1 MRTEVR
7 MEKSSRCGRSRQRG
21 FTIIEILVVVVIL
34 GSVLLI
40 GIAETSKM
48 ARKTRL
54 AAASNDVMA
63 FLQRVP
69 LEMQSRGRVMF
80 IRLTAVDGTTGRRS
94 LQMIADTNPAPSGNG
109 SLENLDTVVQTLEV
123 PEYISFSRDTIGELQ
138 TNIFDVSGT
147 GTSAV
152 LAVGV
157 DFRGRTIRPG
167 GAQIG
172 GIATISM
179 LHNDMVGVAP
189 SLKPPMDYQLRI
201 GPVWNPSVVK
211 LTKGH
216 DAGFP

>member
-1 MRTEVR
+1 
-7 MEKSSRCGRSRQRG
+7 MESRHGNSRQRG
-21 FTIIEILVVVVIL
+21 FTMIELLVVVVIL
-34 GSVLLI
+34 GAAILI

-48 ARKTRL
+48 ARKAKL
-54 AAASNDVMA
+54 AGASNDIMT

-80 IRLTAVDGTTGRRS
+80 VRLTAVDLVTGKRS
-94 LQMIADTNPAPSGNG
+94 LQMVADTNPAPSGNG
-109 SLENLDTVVQTLEV
+109 SLDNLDTVVETLEI
-123 PEYISFSRDTIGELQ
+123 PDYIQFSRDTIGDLQ
-138 TNIFDVSGT
+138 TNIFDVTGSGT
-147 GTSAV
+147 GSV

-172 GIATISM
+172 GIATISV
-179 LHNDMVGVAP
+179 LHKDMVGTTP
-189 SLKPPMDYQLRI
+189 TLKPPVDYQLRL